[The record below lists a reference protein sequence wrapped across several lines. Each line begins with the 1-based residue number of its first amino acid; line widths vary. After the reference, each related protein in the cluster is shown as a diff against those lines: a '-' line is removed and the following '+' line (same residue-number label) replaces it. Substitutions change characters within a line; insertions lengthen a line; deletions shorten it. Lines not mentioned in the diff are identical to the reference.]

1 MTVKSANKVFG
12 GVLLVAGTCIG
23 AGMLA
28 LPVSTGPAGFFPS
41 LFAFIFCWIV
51 MTLSALLMVEVSLR
65 YPRDT
70 NLITMA
76 KSTLGKPGAII
87 AFLTYVLFF
96 YALMAAYTIAA
107 SNIVEKFLNL
117 NQMDETWALWIVA
130 GIFAF
135 IVYLGTHAVDI
146 ANRILM
152 IGLVL
157 GYFVM
162 VGLVLPEINIDLL
175 HDGHPKYLL
184 AVGSLLVTSFGFH
197 LLIPSLK
204 DYVDGDPVALK
215 WSVILGSLIP
225 LVVYLFWEIVVLGV
239 VPIKGES
246 GLLSIL
252 YAEQMSGKQAVVEL
266 TGVLSNIL
274 DNEKVRL
281 SADIFC
287 LCAILTSFIGVA
299 LALFDFFS
307 DSFHIHKD
315 AKGKVILSLLTFLVP
330 VLIAVFY
337 PSFLVALHYAGF
349 FAAILLVIYPAIMCW
364 SGRYFL
370 KTASPYQLMGGK
382 PMVAFIFLFGIAI
395 IVLEIMDRSKMLPNA
410 IVEGFNVF

>member
-1 MTVKSANKVFG
+1 MTAKSTSKIFG

-41 LFAFIFCWIV
+41 LFAFIFAWIV

-65 YPRDT
+65 FPKDT

-76 KSTLGKPGAII
+76 KGTLGKSGAVI
-87 AFLTYVLFF
+87 AFIVYVLFF

-135 IVYLGTHAVDI
+135 IVYMGTHAVDI

-152 IGLVL
+152 MGLVL

-162 VGLVLPEINIDLL
+162 VGLVLPEVDVNLL
-175 HDGHPKYLL
+175 RDGHPKYLL

-204 DYVDGDPVALK
+204 DYLDSDPKALR
-215 WSVILGSLIP
+215 WSVILGSSIP
-225 LVVYLFWEIVVLGV
+225 LIVYLFWEVVVLGV

-252 YAEQMSGKQAVVEL
+252 YAEQMSGKKAVVEL

-274 DNEKVRL
+274 DNNRVRL

-307 DSFHIHKD
+307 DSFNIHKN
-315 AKGKVILSLLTFLVP
+315 AKGKLVLSLLTFLVP

-349 FAAILLVIYPAIMCW
+349 FAAILLVLYPAVMAW
-364 SGRYFL
+364 SGRYYL
-370 KTASPYQLMGGK
+370 KTPNTYQLMGGK
-382 PMVAFIFLFGIAI
+382 PMIVFIFLFGISI
-395 IVLEIMDRSKMLPNA
+395 IVLEILDRTGNLPNA